1 MAGKAEKPPREDQI
15 QRALEARQAHDPV
28 RITSDEYL
36 ERYSVAAYM
45 KDLLTVLLE
54 NRPEE
59 PLDFIADYFNCA
71 VNGVPPIMRSYR
83 YIRLTKRNRQ
93 AFMDNLAQAYTIMS
107 RSSEVPGSGLTGANY
122 LRLLNIVCA
131 DFPAEV
137 VHALLQVLDKKDTDT
152 ISFPTF
158 VAGINAC
165 LLYEEFFEHAERL
178 FNACEVDNAGRVEKE
193 TFLATIKQINALPQ
207 DVQHPTE
214 GWTVPGNLLME
225 RVTSALAA
233 SQSDRV
239 DSKTMITF
247 REFLSTIIKVFVA
260 CGEVM

>member
-1 MAGKAEKPPREDQI
+1 ME
-15 QRALEARQAHDPV
+15 RAPEAREARQDPA
-28 RITSDEYL
+28 RMTPEEYL
-36 ERYSVAAYM
+36 ERYSVSAYM

-54 NRPEE
+54 NRPEQ

-122 LRLLNIVCA
+122 MRLLHMVCA
-131 DFPAEV
+131 DFPPEV
-137 VHALLQVLDKKDTDT
+137 VHSLSKVLDKKDSNT

-178 FNACEVDNAGRVEKE
+178 FNSCEADGSGRVQRE
-193 TFLATIKQINALPQ
+193 TFLAVIKQINALPQ
-207 DVQHPTE
+207 DVQHPVE
-214 GWTVPGNLLME
+214 GWTVPGNELMDK
-225 RVTSALAA
+225 VSAALAA
-233 SQSDRV
+233 SQIDRV
-239 DSKTMITF
+239 EGQTMITF
-247 REFLSTIIKVFVA
+247 RDFVSALIKVFIA
-260 CGEVM
+260 RGEIL